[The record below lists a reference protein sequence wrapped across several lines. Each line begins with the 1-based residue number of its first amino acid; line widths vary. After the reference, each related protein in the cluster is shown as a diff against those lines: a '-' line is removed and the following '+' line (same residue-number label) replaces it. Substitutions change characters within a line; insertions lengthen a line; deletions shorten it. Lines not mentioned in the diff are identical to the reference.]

1 MASLKGSLILFRN
14 AADHFERLV
23 SLVAVLILF
32 VRVDQGTSALDH
44 IIHVYYNQF
53 KYLVYFTLLIM
64 IFCNLTANNLYLLKT
79 ELNLNIDV
87 DRTRLCC
94 QNKNCSK
101 YATSSFI
108 NRGETSRE
116 KLFVKEALCGY

>member
-1 MASLKGSLILFRN
+1 MNLQMASLKGSLKLFRN
-14 AADHFERLV
+14 AADHFEGLV

-32 VRVDQGTSALDH
+32 VRVDQGTSVLDH
-44 IIHVYYNQF
+44 IIHVYYNLF

-87 DRTRLCC
+87 DRTRLC
-94 QNKNCSK
+94 
-101 YATSSFI
+101 
-108 NRGETSRE
+108 
-116 KLFVKEALCGY
+116 